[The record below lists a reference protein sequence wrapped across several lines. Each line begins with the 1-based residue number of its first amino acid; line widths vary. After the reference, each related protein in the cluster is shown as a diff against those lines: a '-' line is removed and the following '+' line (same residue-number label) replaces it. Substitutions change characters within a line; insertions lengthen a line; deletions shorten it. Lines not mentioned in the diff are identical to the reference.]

1 MPTDRPPVGPAGSAA
16 SNDPGR
22 SIFVD
27 ANVFLRYLTNDIP
40 EQADAVEAFL
50 HQAAIG
56 ELRLVTSVLVVAEV
70 VWTLGSFYR
79 QTRGQVREAVLAICH
94 TPGLTVEDAD
104 GLVQAAEWQA
114 EKNVDFADA
123 YHAAWMGARGLNE
136 VRTFNLK
143 HFRRFELLIA
153 ERP

>member
-1 MPTDRPPVGPAGSAA
+1 MPTDRPPASASTIPAPEA
-16 SNDPGR
+16 PV
-22 SIFVD
+22 FVD

-50 HQAAIG
+50 DRAASG
-56 ELRLVTSVLVVAEV
+56 EIQLVTSVLVIAEV
-70 VWTLGSFYR
+70 VWTLGSFYKR
-79 QTRGQVREAVLAICH
+79 TKEQVRDAVLALCH

-104 GLVQAAEWQA
+104 GLVQAAEWHA

-123 YHAAWMGARGLNE
+123 YHAAWMGSRGLTD

-143 HFRRFELLIA
+143 HFRRFDALNTDS
-153 ERP
+153 P